1 MLSIMNHL
9 SRKDHLILS
18 LNVYVLPFSSS
29 CLKYVDNVVY
39 EDLAY
44 NLEEVGHY
52 WLDALYI

>member
-1 MLSIMNHL
+1 MNHL

-44 NLEEVGHY
+44 NLKEVGHY